1 MPSERVSDGIFFS
14 GKFFFSGKLKK
25 SIMTR
30 LKITLEHRD
39 ER

>member
-1 MPSERVSDGIFFS
+1 MLSERVSDGIFFS
-14 GKFFFSGKLKK
+14 GKSKK
-25 SIMTR
+25 SIMAR